1 MKRYIEPSQ
10 RVGISEAGEIAFN
23 LDAFDRLYRAN
34 VIITKSLTDKL
45 IDKLIRNKDKIILHV
60 TCTGYGGTQLEP
72 FVPTPEKTHAQVMK
86 LVSAGFPVSHIVLR
100 IDPIIPTAEGRKT
113 AYNVAALFS
122 DIGIWR
128 LRFSVLDMYKHVA
141 ERMKKVNFAIPYYS
155 FHASEDS
162 RMTVL
167 KGLQT
172 IGTKYGYEIESCG
185 EPGIISRPC
194 VSQKDIDILGL
205 KGQITLS
212 DSAEQRKTCACPAN
226 KSELIRNGKPH
237 RCQNQCLYCF
247 WKDDTNA

>member
-1 MKRYIEPSQ
+1 MKTYIEHSQ
-10 RVGISEAGEIAFN
+10 RVGITEAGEIAFN

-45 IDKLIRNKDKIILHV
+45 IDKLIEQKDRIILHV
-60 TCTGYGGTQLEP
+60 TCTGHGGTQLEP
-72 FVPTPEKTHAQVMK
+72 LVPTPEKTHEQVIK
-86 LVSAGFPVSHIVLR
+86 LVAAGFPVSHIVLR

-113 AYNVAALFS
+113 AYYVAALFS

-128 LRFSVLDMYKHVA
+128 LRFSVLDMYRHVA
-141 ERMKKVNFAIPYYS
+141 ERMKKVNYSIPYYS

-167 KGLQT
+167 KGLQA
-172 IGTKYGYEIESCG
+172 IGSKYGYEIEACG
-185 EPGIISRPC
+185 EPGMISRPC

-205 KGQITLS
+205 KEKIMLT
-212 DSAEQRKTCACPAN
+212 DSAEQRKTCSCPAN

-247 WKDDTNA
+247 WKDKSE